1 MLFVFLPVESV
12 VSFSCFSFLI
22 MTFRAQIS
30 TLNIRGFGSKAKQF
44 SVFDFARNSRSD
56 FILLQETLAATE
68 VSIRNLTLQW
78 SGPSFW
84 SPALGKQGG
93 VVVLVKENSCFEVLN
108 WQKDSS
114 GRIVSLLVK
123 VDDALFNLVNIY
135 APTNPT
141 ERKDFFENLHEY
153 FYPHCYYI
161 IAGDFNCYESPNDKF
176 GGNFTPYVDLKE
188 FRTTHYLTDAWRHK
202 HKRLAQC
209 TWFNAAKTI
218 GSRLDKFFVSTDLL
232 TNPFS
237 CEIYPCV
244 FSDHDF
250 VEFSVELANVNNH
263 GPGIWRLNLDLLTD
277 EVFCQNIVQII
288 RAHDSCR
295 KFFPSLHEWWD
306 FLKDSIKIAAI
317 NFSREKQRVLHY
329 DKIRSV
335 NHLVLAKRKL
345 LNGDDSVRKVI
356 DDLETNLKFVNLK
369 QQKSHQIR
377 SRAKWIEEGEK
388 PSRFFLKL
396 LRHRVQKNRVSC
408 IFNSSGTEVT
418 TQSDIEQAHFDF
430 YSELYKNDP
439 VDLEIQQAFLA
450 NLTEQLTTE
459 QKKLC
464 DEPLLRDEISN
475 ALFTL
480 ANNKTPGSDGLP
492 KEFYIKFWDLLAPI
506 LLDLYNFSF
515 EKGSFSPTMQKS
527 ITRLLYKKD
536 DQRDL
541 KNWRPISLLNV
552 DYKIC
557 SKALALRLSKVLST
571 IIHPDQTC
579 SVPGRSIFDNLLLL
593 RDILDYVNVTNE
605 PGILLNLDQEKAFDR
620 VDRHFLLNTLSRFG
634 FGETFCRWI
643 SLLYC
648 GASMQ
653 VIVNGFLTESIPL
666 LRGVRQGDPLSPLL
680 YVLCME
686 VFAVNLRCDPLIEG
700 FLVPGASGRRFQISQ
715 YADDCTCLVKN
726 LFSLDRLFHLI
737 HRYELATGAKLNR
750 AKTEAMWLGA
760 WKSCSLTPHG
770 LKWVNKMKILG
781 VWFGNMCVEPENWLP
796 RLSKLETNLNL
807 WKTRSLSMIGK
818 TLIINIL
825 GASKFWFLAK
835 VLPIPEW
842 VVLRFKK
849 LIFPFLWGSKIETV
863 SRATLSAPLL
873 EGGLGLIDIVTKSK
887 ALKLSTMVSTISR
900 SHLSAFYL
908 LKYFVGS
915 QLARF
920 RSDWAHL
927 KDNSTPSAISPS
939 PFYLCCLTILKHLIT
954 RISDIDSFP
963 FTSKFCYKELLKDT
977 VTKPI
982 VPFQWSM
989 GGGPGFDSDH
999 LWPLLRETLS
1009 ENSKTDL
1016 AWLITLRGLKVR
1028 ESLHRWGYINSD
1040 SCAVC
1045 NRSETIAHCFLYC
1058 RRTRGVWRHFHHT
1071 LSALTV
1077 QDFVPNIPNVFFYAL
1092 CRTASQAHGLARF
1105 VIQSIIFGIWVFRNK
1120 ATFHNGR
1127 ATSPAIVRY
1136 VRQDMITRLDIDL
1149 YRLPL
1154 AQFNALWR
1162 HPSFCDSDGCQVS
1175 PKF

>member
-1 MLFVFLPVESV
+1 M
-12 VSFSCFSFLI
+12 
-22 MTFRAQIS
+22 
-30 TLNIRGFGSKAKQF
+30 
-44 SVFDFARNSRSD
+44 
-56 FILLQETLAATE
+56 QETLAATDS
-68 VSIRNLTLQW
+68 SIRKFTSQW
-78 SGPSFW
+78 SGPSYW

-93 VVVLVKENSCFEVLN
+93 VAVLVKENSPFEVLN

-123 VDDALFNLVNIY
+123 VADARFNLVNIY

-141 ERKDFFENLHEY
+141 ERKDFFENLHVY
-153 FYPHCYYI
+153 FYPHCYQI

-176 GGNFTPYVDLKE
+176 GGNFTPYDLKE
-188 FRTTHYLTDAWRHK
+188 FRTTHSLADAWRYK

-218 GSRLDKFFVSTDLL
+218 GSRLDKFFVATELL
-232 TNPFS
+232 TNSFS

-244 FSDHDF
+244 FSDHDS
-250 VEFSVELANVNNH
+250 VNFSVDLANVNNH
-263 GPGIWRLNLDLLTD
+263 GPGIWRLNLDLLND
-277 EVFCQNIVQII
+277 EVFCSNVIKII
-288 RAHDSCR
+288 RSHDSCR

-306 FLKDSIKIAAI
+306 FLKESIKLAAI
-317 NFSREKQRVLHY
+317 NFSREKQRVLQG
-329 DKIRSV
+329 DKIKSV
-335 NHLVLAKRKL
+335 NHLILAKRKL
-345 LNGDDSVRKVI
+345 LSGDDSVRKTI
-356 DDLETNLKFVNLK
+356 DDLETHLKFVNFN
-369 QQKSHQIR
+369 QQRSHQIR

-388 PSRFFLKL
+388 PSRFFLKS
-396 LRHRVQKNRVSC
+396 LRNRVQKNHVSC
-408 IFNSSGTEVT
+408 IFNSSGAEVT
-418 TQSDIEQAHFDF
+418 TQPEIEQAHFDF
-430 YSELYKNDP
+430 YSNLYKNNS
-439 VDLEIQQAFLA
+439 VDLEIQQSLLV
-450 NLTEQLTTE
+450 NLEKHLTLD

-464 DEPLLRDEISN
+464 DEPLLRDELSN

-480 ANNKTPGSDGLP
+480 AKNKTPGSDGLP
-492 KEFYIKFWDLLAPI
+492 KEFYVKFWDLLAPI
-506 LLDLYNFSF
+506 LLDLFNFSF
-515 EKGSFSPTMQKS
+515 EKGFFSPSMRQS

-536 DQRDL
+536 DRRDL

-557 SKALALRLSKVLST
+557 SKALAIRLSKVLST

-579 SVPGRSIFDNLLLL
+579 SVPGRSIFDNLILL
-593 RDILDYVNVTNE
+593 RDVLDYVNVTKE

-620 VDRHFLLNTLSRFG
+620 VDRLFLLNTLSCFG
-634 FGETFCRWI
+634 FGETFRRWI

-648 GASMQ
+648 DASMQ

-686 VFAVNLRCDPLIEG
+686 VFAVNLRRDPQIEG

-715 YADDCTCLVKN
+715 YADDCTCFIKT
-726 LFSLDRLFHLI
+726 LFSLDKLFNFI
-737 HRYELATGAKLNR
+737 YRYELATGAKLNR

-781 VWFGNMCVEPENWLP
+781 VWFGNTCVDPENWLP
-796 RLSKLETNLNL
+796 RLSKLENNLNL

-818 TLIINIL
+818 TLIINVL

-842 VVLRFKK
+842 VVFRFKK
-849 LIFPFLWGSKIETV
+849 LIFHFLWGSKIETV
-863 SRATLSAPLL
+863 SRATLSTPLL
-873 EGGLGLIDIVTKSK
+873 EGGLGLIDIVAKSK
-887 ALKLSTMVSTISR
+887 ALKLSTMFITISR
-900 SHLSAFYL
+900 PHLSAFYL

-915 QLARF
+915 QLANF

-927 KDNSTPSAISPS
+927 RDNSTPSAISPS
-939 PFYLCCLTILKHLIT
+939 PFYLYCLKIFKHLIT
-954 RISDIDSFP
+954 RLPDIDSFQ
-963 FTSKFCYKELLKDT
+963 FSSKLCYREFLKDT
-977 VTKPI
+977 ATRPI
-982 VPFQWSM
+982 VPIQWSV
-989 GGGPGFDSDH
+989 GGGPRFDSDH
-999 LWPLLRETLS
+999 LWPLLREPLS
-1009 ENSKTDL
+1009 ENIKTDL

-1045 NRSETIAHCFLYC
+1045 ARSETIAHCFLYC

-1077 QDFVPNIPNVFFYAL
+1077 EDFVPNIRTVFFYAWS
-1092 CRTASQAHGLARF
+1092 RTASQAHRLTRY
-1105 VIQSIIFGIWVFRNK
+1105 VIQSILYGIWFFRNK

-1127 ATSPAIVRY
+1127 ETSPAIIRFI
-1136 VRQDMITRLDIDL
+1136 RQDMITRLEVDL
-1149 YRLPL
+1149 YRLPQS
-1154 AQFNALWR
+1154 QFEDLWC
-1162 HPSFCDSDGCQVS
+1162 HPSFCDLDGNQVI